1 MLATFFG
8 QTFEAHDLIV
18 VLLLIVLEG
27 TLSVDNAL
35 VLGLLAR
42 RLPEDQRPKALTYGL
57 VGAFVFRFMAL
68 ALATFLLKWTFFKLL
83 GGGYLLYVAVKHF
96 FFEEK
101 SDHHHPD
108 ASAVN
113 TGVAKAALG
122 KFWPTVAV
130 IELTD
135 LAFAVDSIVAAIG
148 VVGPPPKDHP
158 AEALH
163 PKLWVVLTGG
173 FIGVVLM
180 RYAAV
185 LFIKLL
191 DRFPRFE
198 MAAYLLVLLIALKLI
213 IDYAAHALGWDAVN
227 FHDPHSIAFWA
238 FWVLMIV
245 CFCVG
250 FIGRKKENSPV

>member
-1 MLATFFG
+1 MLAEFFG

-42 RLPEDQRPKALTYGL
+42 RLPEEQRTKALTYGL
-57 VGAFVFRFMAL
+57 VGAFVFRFIAL
-68 ALATFLLKWTFFKLL
+68 ALATFLLKWTLFKLL
-83 GGGYLLYVAVKHF
+83 GGAYLLYVAVKHF

-101 SDHHHPD
+101 EDHHHPHLPESGVVK
-108 ASAVN
+108 SA
-113 TGVAKAALG
+113 KG
-122 KFWPTVAV
+122 KFWPTVLV

-148 VVGPPPKDHP
+148 VVGPPPADH
-158 AEALH
+158 AADALH

-180 RYAAV
+180 RYAAT

-198 MAAYLLVLLIALKLI
+198 TAAYLLVTLIALKLI
-213 IDYAAHALGWDAVN
+213 IDYAAHAAGWQEIN
-227 FHDPHSIAFWA
+227 FHSVRSPAFWA
-238 FWVLMIV
+238 FWVSMIV

-250 FIGRKKENSPV
+250 FIGGKPKENVAV